1 MIVSFCQITIDRHQR
16 LRGKYCEVHYVL
28 TLILERKKSLKHTR
42 LQMIHSGRMLKGILR
57 HRPLG
62 SYPENI
68 LGRRLYSKLTLPD
81 NDVVRGKP
89 KLGEF
94 KTAFFHCFL
103 IASTT
108 YMVLH
113 AIWTGLEYEEKEK
126 SYLSE
131 AGLLENRLQELVDEK
146 KNKYKKTRW
155 FSSWGL
161 WR

>member
-1 MIVSFCQITIDRHQR
+1 
-16 LRGKYCEVHYVL
+16 
-28 TLILERKKSLKHTR
+28 
-42 LQMIHSGRMLKGILR
+42 MIHSSRMLKGILR

-62 SYPENI
+62 SHPNNI
-68 LGRRLYSKLTLPD
+68 FGRRLYSKLTLPD
-81 NDVVRGKP
+81 NDVVREKP

-103 IASTT
+103 MASTT

-113 AIWTGLEYEEKEK
+113 AIWSGLEYEEKEK
-126 SYLSE
+126 FYLSE

-146 KNKYKKTRW
+146 KNKYEKTRW